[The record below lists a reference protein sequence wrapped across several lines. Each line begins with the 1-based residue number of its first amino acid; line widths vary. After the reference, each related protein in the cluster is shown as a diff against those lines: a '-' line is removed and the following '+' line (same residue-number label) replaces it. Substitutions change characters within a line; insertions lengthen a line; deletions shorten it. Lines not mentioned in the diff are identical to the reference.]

1 MMSQQLLEEEADL
14 SKHASQRMNFAHGV
28 EKLSEVFTRFGAL
41 VVEQG
46 ETIRII
52 DRDIEEA
59 SMEVEEGHRHV
70 GKTYAI
76 TKGNRSVIIKVFA
89 TILIFAVVLTRL

>member
-1 MMSQQLLEEEADL
+1 M
-14 SKHASQRMNFAHGV
+14 
-28 EKLSEVFTRFGAL
+28 FTRFGAL

-52 DRDIEEA
+52 DRDIEQA

-76 TKGNRSVIIKVFA
+76 TKGNRGVIIKVFA
-89 TILIFAVVLTRL
+89 TILVVGVVLTRL

>member
-1 MMSQQLLEEEADL
+1 
-14 SKHASQRMNFAHGV
+14 
-28 EKLSEVFTRFGAL
+28 
-41 VVEQG
+41 
-46 ETIRII
+46 
-52 DRDIEEA
+52 
-59 SMEVEEGHRHV
+59 MEVEEGHRHV